1 MMEKDGVTKPFGT
14 LPDHFGTLPDHFRTL
29 PHHLVTLLN
38 HLWCYKWMN
47 GEDTLTRSRSKDE
60 NVEYYKSYE
69 ERLNVIRRGNM
80 MKRTMARMRPQMR
93 M

>member
-1 MMEKDGVTKPFGT
+1 MDVAP
-14 LPDHFGTLPDHFRTL
+14 
-29 PHHLVTLLN
+29 
-38 HLWCYKWMN
+38 WCYKWMDGWDWISPC